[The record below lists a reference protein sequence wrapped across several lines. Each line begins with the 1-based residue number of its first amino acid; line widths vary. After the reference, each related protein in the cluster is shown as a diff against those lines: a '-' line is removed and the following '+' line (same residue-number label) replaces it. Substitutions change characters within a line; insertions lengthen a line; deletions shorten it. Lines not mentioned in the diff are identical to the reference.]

1 MRCYFNLVS
10 SHHTITDDE
19 GLEVANL
26 DEARTFAHEAVAEM
40 VQDGVAEIAHWRG
53 WEMEARDAAGTV
65 LFTMGFDA
73 PLPAEARIAEDEAA
87 AKASTKEDG
96 TYAYDK
102 AACPNRDVA
111 GRNTRLRLN
120 SKSPSRDGSARG
132 LAPLGCI
139 SRPKPRQGHAGTT
152 ELRTRYPRSHV

>member
-10 SHHTITDDE
+10 SHHTITDEE

-53 WEMEARDAAGTV
+53 WQMEARDASGAV

-73 PLPAEARIAEDEAA
+73 PLPAEAQKAE
-87 AKASTKEDG
+87 AKAVAEASTKEDG
-96 TYAYDK
+96 AYAYDK
-102 AACPNRDVA
+102 AA
-111 GRNTRLRLN
+111 
-120 SKSPSRDGSARG
+120 
-132 LAPLGCI
+132 
-139 SRPKPRQGHAGTT
+139 
-152 ELRTRYPRSHV
+152 

>member
-10 SHHTITDDE
+10 SHHTITDEE

-26 DEARTFAHEAVAEM
+26 DEARTFAREAVAEM

-73 PLPAEARIAEDEAA
+73 PLPAEARKAEVEAT

-96 TYAYDK
+96 TSYE
-102 AACPNRDVA
+102 
-111 GRNTRLRLN
+111 GRCVKRVSIPCL
-120 SKSPSRDGSARG
+120 SSSSYSP
-132 LAPLGCI
+132 PC
-139 SRPKPRQGHAGTT
+139 
-152 ELRTRYPRSHV
+152 

>member
-40 VQDGVAEIAHWRG
+40 VQDDVAEIAHWRG
-53 WEMEARDAAGTV
+53 WEMEARDALGTV

-73 PLPAEARIAEDEAA
+73 PLTAEARKAEAQAA
-87 AKASTKEDG
+87 AEALPKEDG
-96 TYAYDK
+96 IYAYNK
-102 AACPNRDVA
+102 AA
-111 GRNTRLRLN
+111 
-120 SKSPSRDGSARG
+120 
-132 LAPLGCI
+132 
-139 SRPKPRQGHAGTT
+139 
-152 ELRTRYPRSHV
+152 